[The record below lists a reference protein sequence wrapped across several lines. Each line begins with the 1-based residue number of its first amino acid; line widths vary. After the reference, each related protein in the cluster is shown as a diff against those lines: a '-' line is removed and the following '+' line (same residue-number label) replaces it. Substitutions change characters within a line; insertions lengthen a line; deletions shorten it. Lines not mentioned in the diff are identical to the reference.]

1 MNDIKKKVFAFT
13 LTMTL
18 TFFSYGKEVNK
29 IDEEFYIPV
38 KESNLYVRLVG
49 NPNKPIIIDLHGGP
63 GAFSGFNH
71 EFYRHYLED
80 DYLVAYL
87 DQRGSGKSDVCE
99 NIDLLTMDQF
109 VKDLDLVVDTLQ
121 NRYENQKINL
131 LGGSWGGTY
140 GLLYLI
146 SHQEKVNSFACISGI
161 ANSVYQNN
169 SLIEYEEKLAKELL
183 EKSDNQEDI
192 KRYEDIIKKLSE
204 IKKSEFNQFFDDMNL
219 IKHSFPKELGFSA
232 YWANPE
238 DEKKVGEILKDSAV
252 FKRAKYTEK
261 ILEKSLEK
269 YDFVNEVFQNTQEYN
284 LLDIT
289 DKIGEIK
296 TPMLV
301 LQGELDYNIG
311 IKQAGIIYN
320 SLTSVA
326 EGNKELVII
335 PNVAHNLTI
344 EAPEEFFGAIKSFF
358 DKNNH

>member
-1 MNDIKKKVFAFT
+1 MSYKKLILFAFT
-13 LTMTL
+13 LSLTL
-18 TFFSYGKEVNK
+18 IFFSCGEKVTE
-29 IDEEFYIPV
+29 IDEEFHIPV

-99 NIDLLTMDQF
+99 NIDLLTMYQF
-109 VKDLDLVVDTLQ
+109 VKDLDAVVDVLQ
-121 NRYENQKINL
+121 NKFKNQKINL
-131 LGGSWGGTY
+131 LGASWGGTY

-161 ANSVYQNN
+161 GNKVYQHN

-183 EKSDNQEDI
+183 EKSNNEEDI

-219 IKHSFPKELGFSA
+219 IKHKFPKELGFSA

-238 DEKKVGEILKDSAV
+238 VEKKIGEILKDTAV
-252 FKRAKYTEK
+252 FKRAKYTQK

-269 YDFVNEVFQNTQEYN
+269 YEFVNEIFHIKQEYN
-284 LLDIT
+284 VLDIT

-301 LQGELDYNIG
+301 LQGGLDYNIG
-311 IKQAGIIYN
+311 IKQADIIYN

-326 EGNKELVII
+326 EENKELVII
-335 PNVAHNLTI
+335 PNAAHNLTI
-344 EAPEEFFGAIKSFF
+344 EAPEEFFGSVKSFF
-358 DKNNH
+358 DKHNN